1 MPVITIGRQYGA
13 GGEAVGRMVANQ
25 LGAELVDAKF
35 FVEVARRLELPPD
48 EVERL
53 EEVPGS
59 FLNRVLQAMGTASI
73 RSCRSP
79 PDQARTRLACT
90 ASTSLPAI
98 RTRNSAAAR

>member
-1 MPVITIGRQYGA
+1 
-13 GGEAVGRMVANQ
+13 MVANQ

-53 EEVPGS
+53 EEGPGS

-73 RSCRSP
+73 EFAAP
-79 PDQARTRLACT
+79 PEAAPWTPPYSDPSSGTRKAVLRLPQGLIRQPAR
-90 ASTSLPAI
+90 PD
-98 RTRNSAAAR
+98 SAAIV